1 MMKFLDDI
9 RSLDR
14 NNVGGWPQSVKIF
27 FTVLLFAVVLLVGW
41 YFFVSDQQDSL
52 TSLASK
58 EESLKQEFSTKQAKA
73 VNLEALQQQLD
84 EMQDML
90 RQLLRQLPSKT
101 EMPELLVDISQTAL
115 SAGLQTELFQPG
127 PEVPK
132 DFYAEKPITLR
143 MTGTYHQFGTF
154 ISGVASLPRVV
165 ILTLH
170 DVSLT
175 PAKPA
180 KGGSAPDDG
189 QLVLQG
195 TVKTY
200 RYLDDE
206 ESAAAT
212 KKNAKAG
219 GRNEQV
225 CCHQADLRD
234 ARNADAWG
242 RLGPGWMHPRHVGSA
257 RLGGPGKGQEGCADS
272 PVAGDQDIRNVQV
285 RRSGPA

>member
-1 MMKFLDDI
+1 MKFLNDL

-14 NNVGGWPQSVKIF
+14 NNVGGWPKSIKLF
-27 FTVLLFAVVLLVGW
+27 FTALLFGLVVLAGW
-41 YFFVSDQQDSL
+41 YFVVSDQQDSL
-52 TSLASK
+52 AQLANK
-58 EESLKQEFSTKQAKA
+58 EDQLKQEFATKQAKA

-115 SAGLQTELFQPG
+115 SAGLETELFQPG
-127 PEVPK
+127 AEVPK
-132 DFYAEKPITLR
+132 DFYAEKPIQLR
-143 MTGTYHQFGTF
+143 MVGTYHQFGTF

-175 PAKPA
+175 PKD
-180 KGGSAPDDG
+180 KNG

-200 RYLDDE
+200 RYLEDDE
-206 ESAAAT
+206 SAE
-212 KKNAKAG
+212 AKAANARPASAKNG
-219 GRNEQV
+219 GQ
-225 CCHQADLRD
+225 
-234 ARNADAWG
+234 
-242 RLGPGWMHPRHVGSA
+242 
-257 RLGGPGKGQEGCADS
+257 K
-272 PVAGDQDIRNVQV
+272 
-285 RRSGPA
+285 

>member
-1 MMKFLDDI
+1 MKFLDDI
-9 RSLDR
+9 RNLDR
-14 NNVGGWPQSVKIF
+14 NNVGGWPQSVKVF
-27 FTVLLFAVVLLVGW
+27 FLALLCAVVLLFGW
-41 YFFVSDQQDSL
+41 YFFVSDQQDGL
-52 TSLASK
+52 KTLAGK
-58 EESLKQEFSTKQAKA
+58 EDQLKQEFSAKQAKS

-101 EMPELLVDISQTAL
+101 EMPELLVDVSQTAQ
-115 SAGLQTELFQPG
+115 SAGLESDLFQPG
-127 PEVPK
+127 PETPK

-175 PAKPA
+175 PKTPS
-180 KGGSAPDDG
+180 KDGSAGG

-206 ESAAAT
+206 ESAAST
-212 KKNAKAG
+212 AG
-219 GRNEQV
+219 GKGK
-225 CCHQADLRD
+225 
-234 ARNADAWG
+234 ARGA
-242 RLGPGWMHPRHVGSA
+242 
-257 RLGGPGKGQEGCADS
+257 K
-272 PVAGDQDIRNVQV
+272 
-285 RRSGPA
+285 

>member
-1 MMKFLDDI
+1 MKFLDDI
-9 RSLDR
+9 RNLDR
-14 NNVGGWPQSVKIF
+14 NNVGGWPQSVKVF
-27 FTVLLFAVVLLVGW
+27 FTVLVFAVVLLVGW
-41 YFFVSDQQDSL
+41 YFFVSSQQDSL

-115 SAGLQTELFQPG
+115 SAGLETELFQPG
-127 PEVPK
+127 AETPK
-132 DFYAEKPITLR
+132 DFYAERPITLR

-175 PAKPA
+175 PKTATKSGVPA
-180 KGGSAPDDG
+180 DG
-189 QLVLQG
+189 QLILQG

-212 KKNAKAG
+212 KSNAMAG
-219 GRNEQV
+219 GQ
-225 CCHQADLRD
+225 
-234 ARNADAWG
+234 
-242 RLGPGWMHPRHVGSA
+242 
-257 RLGGPGKGQEGCADS
+257 K
-272 PVAGDQDIRNVQV
+272 
-285 RRSGPA
+285 

>member
-1 MMKFLDDI
+1 MSFINDI
-9 RSLDR
+9 QNLDR

-27 FTVLLFAVVLLVGW
+27 FTVLLLGFVLLVGW

-52 TSLASK
+52 NTLAGK
-58 EESLKQEFSTKQAKA
+58 ENQLKQEFSTKQAKS

-101 EMPELLVDISQTAL
+101 EMPELLIDISQTAQ
-115 SAGLQTELFQPG
+115 SAGLETELFQPG
-127 PEVPK
+127 PETPK

-143 MTGTYHQFGTF
+143 MTGTYHQFGAF

-175 PAKPA
+175 PKSPS
-180 KGGSAPDDG
+180 KGDGTSNG

-206 ESAAAT
+206 ESSTAGAG
-212 KKNAKAG
+212 KKAG
-219 GRNEQV
+219 G
-225 CCHQADLRD
+225 A
-234 ARNADAWG
+234 
-242 RLGPGWMHPRHVGSA
+242 
-257 RLGGPGKGQEGCADS
+257 K
-272 PVAGDQDIRNVQV
+272 
-285 RRSGPA
+285 

>member
-1 MMKFLDDI
+1 M
-9 RSLDR
+9 
-14 NNVGGWPQSVKIF
+14 
-27 FTVLLFAVVLLVGW
+27 LVGW
-41 YFFVSDQQDSL
+41 YFFIDDQQDSL

-58 EESLKQEFSTKQAKA
+58 EEQLKQEFATKQAKA

-101 EMPELLVDISQTAL
+101 EMPELLVDVSQTAL
-115 SAGLQTELFQPG
+115 SAGLETELFQPG
-127 PEVPK
+127 PETPK

-143 MTGTYHQFGTF
+143 MSGTYHQFGTF

-175 PAKPA
+175 PKTPA
-180 KGGSAPDDG
+180 KGGAPADG
-189 QLVLQG
+189 LLVLQG

-206 ESAAAT
+206 ESAAAA
-212 KKNAKAG
+212 KKPGKAKAG
-219 GRNEQV
+219 GQ
-225 CCHQADLRD
+225 
-234 ARNADAWG
+234 
-242 RLGPGWMHPRHVGSA
+242 
-257 RLGGPGKGQEGCADS
+257 K
-272 PVAGDQDIRNVQV
+272 
-285 RRSGPA
+285 

>member
-1 MMKFLDDI
+1 MSFFNDLQN
-9 RSLDR
+9 LDR

-27 FTVLLFAVVLLVGW
+27 FTALLMGFVLLVGW

-52 TSLASK
+52 KTLAGK
-58 EESLKQEFSTKQAKA
+58 EDQLKQEFSTKQAKS

-101 EMPELLVDISQTAL
+101 EMPELLIDISQTAQ
-115 SAGLQTELFQPG
+115 SAGLETELFQPG
-127 PEVPK
+127 PETPK

-143 MTGTYHQFGTF
+143 MTGTYHQFGAF

-175 PAKPA
+175 PKSPS
-180 KGGSAPDDG
+180 KGDGTSNG

-206 ESAAAT
+206 ESSTAGAG
-212 KKNAKAG
+212 KKAG
-219 GRNEQV
+219 G
-225 CCHQADLRD
+225 A
-234 ARNADAWG
+234 
-242 RLGPGWMHPRHVGSA
+242 
-257 RLGGPGKGQEGCADS
+257 K
-272 PVAGDQDIRNVQV
+272 
-285 RRSGPA
+285 

>member
-1 MMKFLDDI
+1 MSFLNDI
-9 RSLDR
+9 RNLDR

-27 FTVLLFAVVLLVGW
+27 FTVLVFAIVMLAGW
-41 YFFVSDQQDSL
+41 YFYVSDQQDTL

-58 EESLKQEFSTKQAKA
+58 EDQLKQEFSTKQAKA

-115 SAGLQTELFQPG
+115 SAGLESDLFQPG
-127 PEVPK
+127 PETPK

-170 DVSLT
+170 DVSLR
-175 PAKPA
+175 PKSPS
-180 KGGSAPDDG
+180 KGDAAGDG
-189 QLVLQG
+189 KLVLEG

-206 ESAAAT
+206 ESAAAAAAD
-212 KKNAKAG
+212 KNKAK
-219 GRNEQV
+219 GR
-225 CCHQADLRD
+225 
-234 ARNADAWG
+234 
-242 RLGPGWMHPRHVGSA
+242 
-257 RLGGPGKGQEGCADS
+257 K
-272 PVAGDQDIRNVQV
+272 
-285 RRSGPA
+285 

>member
-1 MMKFLDDI
+1 MSFFSDLQNLDK
-9 RSLDR
+9 

-27 FTVLLFAVVLLVGW
+27 FTLLLCGIVLLVGW
-41 YFFVSDQQDSL
+41 YFVVSDKQDDL
-52 TSLASK
+52 NTLVGQ
-58 EESLKQEFSTKQAKA
+58 ENQLKQEFVTKQAKS
-73 VNLEALQQQLD
+73 VNLEPLEQQLN

-101 EMPELLVDISQTAL
+101 EMPELLIDISQTAQA
-115 SAGLQTELFQPG
+115 AGLETELFQPG
-127 PEVPK
+127 PETPK

-175 PAKPA
+175 PK
-180 KGGSAPDDG
+180 SPDKAGAASGG
-189 QLVLQG
+189 QLVLEG

-206 ESAAAT
+206 ESAAAD
-212 KKNAKAG
+212 KKSAG
-219 GRNEQV
+219 
-225 CCHQADLRD
+225 A
-234 ARNADAWG
+234 
-242 RLGPGWMHPRHVGSA
+242 S
-257 RLGGPGKGQEGCADS
+257 K
-272 PVAGDQDIRNVQV
+272 
-285 RRSGPA
+285 

>member
-1 MMKFLDDI
+1 MSFFNDLQN
-9 RSLDR
+9 LDR

-27 FTVLLFAVVLLVGW
+27 FTVLLFGFVLLVGW

-52 TSLASK
+52 KTLAGK
-58 EESLKQEFSTKQAKA
+58 EDQLKQEFSTKQAKS

-101 EMPELLVDISQTAL
+101 EMPELLTDISQTAQ
-115 SAGLQTELFQPG
+115 SAGLETDLFQPG
-127 PEVPK
+127 AETPK

-143 MTGTYHQFGTF
+143 FTGTYHQFGTF

-175 PAKPA
+175 PKSPGKDGPA
-180 KGGSAPDDG
+180 NG

-206 ESAAAT
+206 ESSAAGAG
-212 KKNAKAG
+212 KKAG
-219 GRNEQV
+219 G
-225 CCHQADLRD
+225 A
-234 ARNADAWG
+234 
-242 RLGPGWMHPRHVGSA
+242 
-257 RLGGPGKGQEGCADS
+257 K
-272 PVAGDQDIRNVQV
+272 
-285 RRSGPA
+285 

>member
-1 MMKFLDDI
+1 MSFFNDLQN
-9 RSLDR
+9 LDR

-27 FTVLLFAVVLLVGW
+27 FTALVCAAVLLVGW

-52 TSLASK
+52 NTLANK
-58 EESLKQEFSTKQAKA
+58 ENGLKQEFSTKQAKS
-73 VNLEALQQQLD
+73 VNLEALEQQLN

-101 EMPELLVDISQTAL
+101 EMPELLIDISQTAQA
-115 SAGLQTELFQPG
+115 AGLETELFQPG
-127 PEVPK
+127 PETPK

-143 MTGTYHQFGTF
+143 MSGTYHQFGTF

-175 PAKPA
+175 PKAPTKA
-180 KGGSAPDDG
+180 GTAGSG

-206 ESAAAT
+206 ESAAAG
-212 KKNAKAG
+212 NKAG
-219 GRNEQV
+219 
-225 CCHQADLRD
+225 A
-234 ARNADAWG
+234 
-242 RLGPGWMHPRHVGSA
+242 
-257 RLGGPGKGQEGCADS
+257 KK
-272 PVAGDQDIRNVQV
+272 
-285 RRSGPA
+285 

>member
-1 MMKFLDDI
+1 MKFLDDI
-9 RSLDR
+9 RNLDR

-27 FTVLLFAVVLLVGW
+27 FTVLLMGFVLLVGW

-52 TSLASK
+52 KTLAGK
-58 EESLKQEFSTKQAKA
+58 EDQLKQEFSTKQAKS

-101 EMPELLVDISQTAL
+101 EMPELLIDISQTAQ
-115 SAGLQTELFQPG
+115 SAGLESDLFQPG
-127 PEVPK
+127 PETPK

-143 MTGTYHQFGTF
+143 FTGTYHQFGTF

-175 PAKPA
+175 PKSSG
-180 KGGSAPDDG
+180 KDGSSD

-206 ESAAAT
+206 ETAA
-212 KKNAKAG
+212 
-219 GRNEQV
+219 
-225 CCHQADLRD
+225 
-234 ARNADAWG
+234 
-242 RLGPGWMHPRHVGSA
+242 
-257 RLGGPGKGQEGCADS
+257 GKGNTT
-272 PVAGDQDIRNVQV
+272 AGAKR
-285 RRSGPA
+285 